1 MVVVATNGFLLL
13 PLPSKK
19 RQKYGLCL
27 WGKALGKTFH
37 PHLDLE
43 FNEWLRPD
51 LLASKWKGSVC
62 KWRAL
67 LLWIS
72 GEKLCYR
79 CAQATVSLTW
89 TGNESCSQ
97 ELMTL
102 KPIFRNQS
110 GQKWSTQPQ
119 SKGQT
124 FFGTQAWVSRCRS
137 LALYSWGKSFI
148 FSILKFHPEICALE
162 MRSNK
167 KWRFGTQRWFYNHL
181 KDESPSSER
190 TCIWFYSQAE
200 APGPYVSGCRWWHC

>member
-1 MVVVATNGFLLL
+1 MVVATNGFLLL
-13 PLPSKK
+13 LLPKK
-19 RQKYGLCL
+19 RQKCWLCL
-27 WGKALGKTFH
+27 WRKALGKTFY

-43 FNEWLRPD
+43 FNERLRPD
-51 LLASKWKGSVC
+51 FYLQNWKIVSVSREPC
-62 KWRAL
+62 FSEYR
-67 LLWIS
+67 
-72 GEKLCYR
+72 GKLCYR

-89 TGNESCSQ
+89 TVNESCSQ

-110 GQKWSTQPQ
+110 GQKWSTQSH
-119 SKGQT
+119 SKGET

-137 LALYSWGKSFI
+137 LVLYSWGKSFN
-148 FSILKFHPEICALE
+148 FSSLKFHPEICPSE